1 MEQLES
7 ITRKLYIGVNQSLY
21 LGQVPVPH
29 RDHAIATDKLLV
41 SLQGGFQITL
51 ENGDQIVSRSCL
63 LKAGMNLKNA
73 KLNMDNA
80 VMAVYLLAPLTQDYS
95 TLESTMSYA
104 IDGLHYD
111 HPEQQELINT
121 LVGIRETPTTPE
133 QAFYQLRRFIIK
145 NQQENKIFKEF
156 DERIIQVVHDI
167 RSTALQNLTLKQFA
181 QSVHLSESR
190 LEKLFKEQMGIP
202 ITRYRLRY
210 RVLIGIIQLGLGLTI
225 TEAALA
231 AGFSSTA
238 HFSKSFSAING
249 IPPSETFFKL
259 PHLEVLIADDVFKTM
274 PVVVHQNSISPQY
287 KNKTLA
293 V

>member
-21 LGQVPVPH
+21 LGQVRVPH
-29 RDHAIATDKLLV
+29 RDHDIATDKLIV
-41 SLQGGFQITL
+41 SLQGDFKITL
-51 ENGDQIVSRSCL
+51 ENGDQIISRSCL
-63 LKAGMNLKNA
+63 LKAGMNLNKA
-73 KLNMDNA
+73 KLNMDDA

-95 TLESTMSYA
+95 SLESTMRYA
-104 IDGLHYD
+104 TDGLHYD
-111 HPEQQELINT
+111 HPEQQALINT
-121 LVGIRETPTTPE
+121 LVTIRETPTSPE
-133 QAFYQLRRFIIK
+133 QAFSQLRKFIVQPK
-145 NQQENKIFKEF
+145 QEQQIFKEF
-156 DERIIQVVHDI
+156 DQRIIQVVHEI
-167 RSTALQNLTLKQFA
+167 RSTALQSLTLKQFA

-210 RVLIGIIQLGLGLTI
+210 RVLMGIIQLGLGRTV

-249 IPPSETFFKL
+249 VPPSETFFKL
-259 PHLEVLIADDVFKTM
+259 PYLEVLIADNVFETM
-274 PVVVHQNSISPQY
+274 PIVVNQNTTSAQH
-287 KNKTLA
+287 NN
-293 V
+293 